1 MEMNELRRAI
11 VRSAVHK
18 GIEEVREDPKRGIRK
33 LVDLGSHFSRGRFQK
48 LTFEVMQK
56 ELTDA
61 DSAYY
66 AMVMRLIRCV
76 RPEILEEFG
85 LNVGYNSWTHGAQVI
100 RAHEAEHGYNVPW
113 CLVLDLRQGMGYD
126 VDELMRQGEKLGIY
140 AYLVFGGGRK
150 ELDELYPIFR
160 RHRDCA
166 VMVLL
171 RTPELPLVN
180 VENVSNVMLLVPQG
194 EPGARESAAELE
206 KRGCLYGTWVH
217 YSDGKA
223 GAILSGA
230 AEELAEELGAVT
242 LMAVS
247 EPGTS
252 EETRERVVEY
262 AMKAR
267 EHKRHLPFLA
277 EFFSDIERIDR
288 IISVEPCMLGIH
300 ADGTVFTA
308 QGSRPNLNV
317 QNIALEDILM
327 CTMPRVTYNPDEKAK
342 E

>member
-85 LNVGYNSWTHGAQVI
+85 LNVGYNIWTHGAQVI
-100 RAHEAEHGYNVPW
+100 RAHEAKHGYNVPW

-140 AYLVFGGGRK
+140 AYMVFGGGRK

-180 VENVSNVMLLVPQG
+180 VENVSNVMLLVPQC
-194 EPGARESAAELE
+194 EPGVRESAAELE

>member
-1 MEMNELRRAI
+1 MNELRRAI
-11 VRSAVHK
+11 VRSAIHK
-18 GIEEVREDPKRGIRK
+18 GIEEVREDPKRGVRK

-48 LTFEVMQK
+48 RTFAVMQK
-56 ELTDA
+56 ELTDT

-66 AMVMRLIRCV
+66 AMAMRLIRCV
-76 RPEILEEFG
+76 RPEVLEEFG

-140 AYLVFGGGRK
+140 AYLVFGGDRT

-160 RHRDCA
+160 KHGDCA

-171 RTPELPLVN
+171 RTPELPMVN
-180 VENVSNVMLLVPQG
+180 VENVGNVVLLVPQN
-194 EPGARESAAELE
+194 EPGALESTQELK

-217 YSDGKA
+217 YTDGTSA
-223 GAILSGA
+223 ALTGGG
-230 AEELAEELGAVT
+230 AEEKAETLGAFALV
-242 LMAVS
+242 AVS

-252 EETRERVVEY
+252 EKTRETVAQY
-262 AMKAR
+262 AQRAR
-267 EHKRHLPFLA
+267 EHKRHLPFLT

-308 QGSRPNLNV
+308 QGSKPNLSV
-317 QNIALEDILM
+317 RNIALEDILM
-327 CTMPRVTYNPDEKAK
+327 CTMPRVTYDPDQKAK